1 VSSRPELQK
10 STEPVEKLLKNG
22 NYRVQFEARP
32 ELIAK
37 SERLKEIWSHSMSG
51 ATWPEIIE
59 RAFDLAIEKSDPCA
73 KAQRNHMRLEKTQKQ
88 PHRLEKAR
96 HCEELEH
103 KQMLKANQS
112 KQSEIQKIDANS
124 KKRSNQNAG
133 VVCERKVD
141 LDIGCESDC
150 DRNVA
155 QSLDHCLEHNQ
166 NSISETD
173 VTSISI
179 ADNTNSGASNTNS
192 IAGNTNSG
200 ASNTNSGADNTFDV
214 DPITGE
220 IQLRLPL
227 PVNETQSEFK
237 SQLARTVATA
247 DLPVVASN
255 NPSTT
260 TMPLAYKKR
269 SRTIPSM
276 IRHAVWRRDE
286 GQCTFVYP
294 DGRICGERMSL
305 EIDHMTAFAHGGE
318 HVPTNLRLRCRQHN
332 AYHYIKT
339 FGRSGLRAGV

>member
-1 VSSRPELQK
+1 
-10 STEPVEKLLKNG
+10 
-22 NYRVQFEARP
+22 
-32 ELIAK
+32 
-37 SERLKEIWSHSMSG
+37 
-51 ATWPEIIE
+51 
-59 RAFDLAIEKSDPCA
+59 
-73 KAQRNHMRLEKTQKQ
+73 MRLEKTQKQ
-88 PHRLEKAR
+88 QRRLEKAR
-96 HCEELEH
+96 RCEELEH
-103 KQMLKANQS
+103 KQMLRANQS

-150 DRNVA
+150 ESDCDRNVA

-179 ADNTNSGASNTNS
+179 AD
-192 IAGNTNSG
+192 NTNSG

-247 DLPVVASN
+247 DLPSN
-255 NPSTT
+255 AGGTLRTT
-260 TMPLAYKKR
+260 RMPLAYKKR

-276 IRHAVWRRDE
+276 IRHAVWRRDD
-286 GQCTFVYP
+286 GQCTFIYP

-318 HVPTNLRLRCRQHN
+318 HVPTNLRLRFRQHN
-332 AYHYIKT
+332 AYHCIKT